1 MRLYKAEGTIRDDK
15 ALSGAI
21 IRHDQGLDVRGCKG
35 YKWTIWDYKAQ

>member
-21 IRHDQGLDVRGCKG
+21 GPDQGLDIRGCKG
-35 YKWTIWDYKAQ
+35 YKWTIEDYKAQ